1 LTILGCR
8 VSTMA
13 SLAPARAAL
22 LLLVTAVS
30 TIIHTTASTPPT
42 PTGEVRPSNGSTA
55 APQYHRYIVVGAGP
69 GGLQIAHYLASAG
82 RDYIVLDGGG
92 SAGSFF
98 HTFPRFR
105 QLISINKRAT
115 GRSELDFNLRHDW
128 NSLLSEASHSV
139 QGTGDELGGAA
150 GTEGECELLVLWHFC
165 AASPAWS

>member
-1 LTILGCR
+1 MTILGCR

-42 PTGEVRPSNGSTA
+42 PTAEVRPSNGSTA

-105 QLISINKRAT
+105 QLISINNRAT

-128 NSLLSEASHSV
+128 TSLLSEASHSA